1 MFCRK
6 PDSFFS
12 GLTLNPIAPGAKAMQ
27 VDFNSDMGESFG
39 AWTIGD
45 GVDNELMAFISSANV
60 ATGFHAGDP
69 GTMRRTIE
77 QAKQLGVAIGAHP
90 GFRDLVGF
98 GRRHINAAPQELVD
112 DMLYQLGALRE
123 LARVQGVALQHF
135 KPHGALYMHLARDE
149 AAARLL
155 VENLQ
160 RLEPEL
166 LLYCMPGSVIC
177 KIAQELGQPVIREF
191 YADRDYDLSGSIV
204 FTRNVRAHDPAEV
217 AARVVRACQQ
227 GVVRTVE
234 GEDLSIEFDSICLHS
249 DTPGALALAEATRK
263 ALDAAGITVRKPR

>member
-1 MFCRK
+1 MFCMK

-12 GLTLNPIAPGAKAMQ
+12 GLTLNPITPGAKAMQ

-227 GVVRTVE
+227 GLVRTVE

>member
-1 MFCRK
+1 
-6 PDSFFS
+6 
-12 GLTLNPIAPGAKAMQ
+12 
-27 VDFNSDMGESFG
+27 
-39 AWTIGD
+39 
-45 GVDNELMAFISSANV
+45 
-60 ATGFHAGDP
+60 
-69 GTMRRTIE
+69 MRRTIE
-77 QAKQLGVAIGAHP
+77 QAKRLGVAVGAHP

-98 GRRHINAAPQELVD
+98 GRRHIIATPQELVD

-160 RLEPEL
+160 RLEPDL

-177 KIAQELGQPVIREF
+177 AVAQELGQPVVREF
-191 YADRDYDLSGSIV
+191 YADRDYDMTGSIV
-204 FTRNVRAHDPAEV
+204 FTRNVKNHDPAQV
-217 AARVVRACQQ
+217 AERVLRACRE

-234 GEDLSIEFDSICLHS
+234 GEDLAISFDSICLHS
-249 DTPGALALAEATRK
+249 DTPGALDLAEATRH
-263 ALDAAGITVRKPR
+263 ALDAAGIEVRPPR

>member
-1 MFCRK
+1 
-6 PDSFFS
+6 
-12 GLTLNPIAPGAKAMQ
+12 MQ
-27 VDFNSDMGESFG
+27 IDFNSDMGESFG

-45 GVDNELMAFISSANV
+45 GVDTELMAFISSANI

-77 QAKQLGVAIGAHP
+77 QAKRLGVAIGAHP

-98 GRRHINAAPQELVD
+98 GRRHINAPAQELVD

-149 AAARLL
+149 EAARLL

-160 RLEPEL
+160 RLEPDL

-177 KIAQELGQPVIREF
+177 NVAQELGQPVVREF
-191 YADRDYDLSGSIV
+191 YADRAYDLSGSIV

-227 GVVRTVE
+227 GLVRTVE
-234 GEDLSIEFDSICLHS
+234 GDDLAIEFDSICLHS
-249 DTPGALALAEATRK
+249 DTPGALALAQATRQ
-263 ALDAAGITVRKPR
+263 ALNDAGIEVRTPR